1 MLRAGN
7 LVASSDVQDN
17 MRDIRDVKQEIER
30 LSERRTELWQELGAG
45 GGSDVKTELAEI
57 QARIASLWD
66 EQREIRA
73 TLRFGDRNA
82 ILVRARTEE
91 RLERSAA

>member
-1 MLRAGN
+1 
-7 LVASSDVQDN
+7 
-17 MRDIRDVKQEIER
+17 MRTISEVKQEIGT
-30 LSERRTELWQELGAG
+30 LSDRRTELWHELGAG
-45 GGSDVKTELAEI
+45 GGAPVKAELAEI

-73 TLRFGDRNA
+73 TIRFGDRNA
-82 ILVRARTEE
+82 ILVRARTDE